1 MLVARRLARAR
12 PRSFA
17 TLALSEAPV
26 LDIPAFRKPVVQ
38 QPPPPPRVAPPSVP
52 TALPTTAAAAPSEH
66 EKPRSALR
74 ARRPRVQALT
84 LTDGAVDRI
93 KTLLNRRPDAV
104 GIKLGVR
111 SRGCNGLSYVM
122 DFVAAGDPIKA
133 ADEVIDDARGVK
145 VVVDSKAL
153 IHLIGTTMD
162 YKDSDLAA
170 EFVFSNPNAKSS
182 CGCGES
188 FNV

>member
-26 LDIPAFRKPVVQ
+26 LDIPAFRNPVVQ
-38 QPPPPPRVAPPSVP
+38 PPPRVAPPSV
-52 TALPTTAAAAPSEH
+52 TAPPGTVAAPVEH

-93 KTLLNRRPDAV
+93 KTLLQRRPDAV

-122 DFVAAGDPIKA
+122 DFVAAGDPTKA

-162 YKDSDLAA
+162 YKDTDLAA